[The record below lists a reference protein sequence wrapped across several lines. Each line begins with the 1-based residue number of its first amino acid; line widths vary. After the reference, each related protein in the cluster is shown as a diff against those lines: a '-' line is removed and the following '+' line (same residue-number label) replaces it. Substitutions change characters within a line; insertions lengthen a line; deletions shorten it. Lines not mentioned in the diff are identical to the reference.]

1 MFNLF
6 AKTAARRSASFL
18 VSSSSCASTST
29 TTSAIIRNTTLPTS
43 SFTFTKLHFSDYN
56 NPGGND
62 DDGASSAEAKLKGT
76 VKWFDAKKGFG
87 FICPDDGSPD
97 IFVHHSS
104 IHAQGF
110 RSLGDGENVEFE
122 IITEPNGKSKAI
134 HVTGP
139 EGGYVQGAPKRE
151 YDDYGGGGYGG
162 GGGGG
167 GGGRGYSDGG
177 GGGYGGGGG
186 GY

>member
-1 MFNLF
+1 MFSLL
-6 AKTAARRSASFL
+6 ASTAARRSVSIVTA
-18 VSSSSCASTST
+18 SSSLRTAAATTKLLPT
-29 TTSAIIRNTTLPTS
+29 TTS
-43 SFTFTKLHFSDYN
+43 SFGFTQSRLFSDYDN
-56 NPGGND
+56 PPGGD
-62 DDGASSAEAKLKGT
+62 KVKGT

-87 FICPDDGSPD
+87 FLIPDDGSPD
-97 IFVHHSS
+97 VFVHHSS
-104 IHAQGF
+104 IHANGF
-110 RSLGDGENVEFE
+110 RSLGDGESVEFE
-122 IITEPNGKSKAI
+122 VITEPNGKSKAI

-139 EGGYVQGAPKRE
+139 EGGYVQGAPRRV

-167 GGGRGYSDGG
+167 GGGYNDGG